1 MPERRFDPQ
10 RLGADGEDVV
20 ARWYVER
27 GYRVLA
33 RNWRCT
39 AGELDLVLARGDTV
53 VVCEVKTR
61 SSYRFGSPFEAVGR
75 DKQRRLRRLGS
86 LWLSTEAP
94 FRPRHVRYDV
104 AAVVSRR
111 VEVIEDAL

>member
-1 MPERRFDPQ
+1 MGSQRFDPR

-27 GYRVLA
+27 GYSVLA
-33 RNWRCT
+33 RNWRCSE
-39 AGELDLVLARGDTV
+39 GELDLILARGDTV

-61 SSYRFGSPFEAVGR
+61 ASTRFGSPFEAVGR
-75 DKQRRLRRLGS
+75 DKQRRLRRLTARWLAENAS
-86 LWLSTEAP
+86 L
-94 FRPRHVRYDV
+94 RPQEVRIDV

-111 VEVIEDAL
+111 VEVIEGAV